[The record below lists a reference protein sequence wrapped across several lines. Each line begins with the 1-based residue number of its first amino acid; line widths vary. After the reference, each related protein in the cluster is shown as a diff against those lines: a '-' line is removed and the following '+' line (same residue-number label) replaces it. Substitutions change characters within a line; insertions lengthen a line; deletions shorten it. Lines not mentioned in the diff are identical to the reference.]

1 MESKD
6 LSMTYRGE
14 FADRA
19 DAGRRLA
26 KALTRYHD
34 RRPIVLALPRG
45 GVPVGFE
52 IAKALQAPLDLL
64 FVRKLPA
71 PDFPELGIGAV
82 VDGPHPQRILNQH
95 VIDGMRV
102 SREYIETETQVQLSV
117 IEERKRCY
125 LGGRP
130 PLDLEGHTVILTD
143 DGIATGGTIRAG
155 LKALDQVQLLG
166 KVLAVPVA
174 PHETLQTL
182 AGEADEI
189 VCLVTPTDF
198 QSVGFYYADFEQV
211 TDDEVIAVLQSQ

>member
-1 MESKD
+1 MS
-6 LSMTYRGE
+6 YHGE
-14 FADRA
+14 FANRA
-19 DAGRRLA
+19 DAGLRLA

-34 RRPIVLALPRG
+34 RRPVVLALPRG

-52 IAKALQAPLDLL
+52 IAKALQSPLDLL

-95 VIDGMRV
+95 VIDNMRV
-102 SREYIETETQVQLSV
+102 SREYIETETQVQLSI
-117 IEERKRCY
+117 IEERKRRY

-130 PLDLEGHTVILTD
+130 PLDLVGHTVILVD
-143 DGIATGGTIRAG
+143 DGIATGGTVRAG
-155 LKALDQVQLLG
+155 LKALAQVQVQAM
-166 KVLAVPVA
+166 VLAVPVA

-182 AGEADEI
+182 MGEADEV
-189 VCLVTPTDF
+189 VCLLSPADF

-211 TDDEVIAVLQSQ
+211 TDDEVIALLQSQ

>member
-1 MESKD
+1 
-6 LSMTYRGE
+6 MTYRAE

-45 GVPVGFE
+45 GVIVAAE
-52 IAKALQAPLDLL
+52 IARALQAPLDVL

-95 VIDGMRV
+95 VIDSMKV
-102 SREYIETETQVQLSV
+102 SREYIETETQVQLS
-117 IEERKRCY
+117 IIAERKRRY
-125 LGGRP
+125 RGGRP
-130 PLDLEGHTVILTD
+130 PLDLEGHSLILTD
-143 DGIATGGTIRAG
+143 DGIATGGTVRAA
-155 LKALDQVQLLG
+155 LKALEPVQALA

-174 PHETLQTL
+174 PHQTLQAL
-182 AGEADEI
+182 AGEADEV
-189 VCLVTPTDF
+189 VCLLSPADF
-198 QSVGFYYADFEQV
+198 QSVGFYYADFQQV
-211 TDDEVIAVLQSQ
+211 TDDEVIALLQSQ